1 MQAEQLSKLE
11 ELDKEG
17 SPKQQKRGRQGA
29 PQWLLAPAGAW
40 HQCKSTYKLCNSCA
54 LNAEQ
59 QGWCMANV
67 TDFEQPQRLALK
79 RNVRAIMATEQQT
92 ANIKDLRHLKW
103 LTTASTIKSYPVLPS
118 GEAFF

>member
-1 MQAEQLSKLE
+1 M
-11 ELDKEG
+11 G
-17 SPKQQKRGRQGA
+17 
-29 PQWLLAPAGAW
+29 
-40 HQCKSTYKLCNSCA
+40 
-54 LNAEQ
+54 
-59 QGWCMANV
+59 NV